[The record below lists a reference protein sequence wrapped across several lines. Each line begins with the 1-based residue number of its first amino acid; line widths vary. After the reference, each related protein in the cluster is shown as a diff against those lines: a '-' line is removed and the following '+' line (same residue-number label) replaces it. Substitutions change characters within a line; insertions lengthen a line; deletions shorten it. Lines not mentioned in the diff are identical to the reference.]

1 MKRAYMRPTVEVYGS
16 VTALTLGNKGSQL
29 DIVNG
34 VNDPNGC
41 QPPQGGTGQCTF
53 TIPTS

>member
-1 MKRAYMRPTVEVYGS
+1 MKRAYTRPTVEVYGS
-16 VTALTLGNKGSQL
+16 VTALTLGNLGSQL

-34 VNDPNGC
+34 KNDPNGC
-41 QPPQGGTGQCTF
+41 QPPAGGTGQCTF